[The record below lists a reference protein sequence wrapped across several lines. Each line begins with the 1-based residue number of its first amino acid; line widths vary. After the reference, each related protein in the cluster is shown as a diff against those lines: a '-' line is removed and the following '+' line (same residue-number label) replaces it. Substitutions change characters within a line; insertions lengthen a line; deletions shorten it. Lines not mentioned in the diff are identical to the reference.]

1 MFAKVESILISED
14 KRRLFSNFLYLF
26 ILQGANY
33 VLPLL
38 TLPYLIRI
46 LGAEKFGLYV
56 FAQAFIG
63 YFLVFT
69 DYGFNLSATREVSIN
84 RDNSQ
89 KISEIFCSVM
99 TIKILFMTISFTI
112 LSIIIFSFDK
122 FRSDW
127 LFYFLTFG
135 MVLGNILFP
144 TWFFM
149 GMEKMKYITFL
160 NLFSKAV
167 FTISIFVF
175 IRQSAHYFYVPLINS
190 LGYLV
195 AGAFA
200 IRIIFKEHNIDLY
213 LPKIKTIIQS
223 LKDSTQFFLSRV
235 STMIY
240 TSNNSFVLGLYT
252 GNQIVGYY
260 ATAEKLNFALKSLY
274 YPLSDNLYPYMSRE
288 RKISLFKK
296 IVLTTSIFN
305 ILLCTFTFIFA
316 NQIISIIF
324 GDGLEISAN
333 VLKVFSL
340 AVMVSVPATL
350 IGYPLLGAYGKA
362 NLVNL
367 SYIIGSVL
375 HFVGLIILA
384 VLSKITVYNVALMVL
399 ATEILIF
406 FVRLYFVI
414 KTDFTSK
421 RP

>member
-240 TSNNSFVLGLYT
+240 TSNNSFVLGLFT

-375 HFVGLIILA
+375 HFVGLIVLA

-406 FVRLYFVI
+406 LVRLYFVI

-421 RP
+421 RH